1 MKIKSALLIT
11 VITIC
16 STKTI
21 AGDFPKAPIQREI
34 DKMGSLLDG
43 DGAVF
48 KPTKKKSDSTKAT
61 IGNVNKYLFQAT
73 IDVLKFAPLASTDSN
88 AGIIITEWYSPRDQT
103 TTQFKVTVRIK
114 DKLIAPEALE
124 VIAFQRK
131 KIKGVWSDNYEPSPI
146 AIVLEDK
153 ILCKARQLYQDSK
166 KSK

>member
-73 IDVLKFAPLASTDSN
+73 IDVLKFAPPDFRSF
-88 AGIIITEWYSPRDQT
+88 I
-103 TTQFKVTVRIK
+103 
-114 DKLIAPEALE
+114 
-124 VIAFQRK
+124 
-131 KIKGVWSDNYEPSPI
+131 
-146 AIVLEDK
+146 
-153 ILCKARQLYQDSK
+153 
-166 KSK
+166 